1 MSCACPLPRARN
13 PDPRKHHLCVK
24 CDRDLPPQGKGGP
37 DPARARQFL
46 QGAERRAGLGGL
58 GFCDEALDRL
68 EIGAREYGDNFR
80 ERGLRALF
88 LEVREEGHDLGG
100 WMALADELAIDT
112 LGDDGDRML
121 VVRDHAQRI
130 AALGVVAQRIADEV
144 LDLLSD

>member
-1 MSCACPLPRARN
+1 MSCRCPGEPTPSPNPRYR
-13 PDPRKHHLCVK
+13 HLCVR
-24 CDRDLPPQGKGGP
+24 CDRDLRTKGGP

-46 QGAERRAGLGGL
+46 HGAERRAGLAGL

-100 WMALADELAIDT
+100 WMALADELAVDT

-144 LDLLSD
+144 LDLLAD